1 MIAEESLVGQDEVL
15 QILKALGD
23 HATVPQMREYAKEH
37 YPNSSMVTERTH
49 FYNKL
54 TALRKKWGLV
64 AAVFDRTLGVRGL
77 LVYYLV
83 KGSWTPPK
91 SLNYIPY
98 PYSIQA
104 QDTTP
109 KTCSSVTSVINE
121 EVSTSA
127 GSEGSM

>member
-1 MIAEESLVGQDEVL
+1 MTAEESPMGQDEVL
-15 QILKALGD
+15 LILKALGD
-23 HATVPQMREYAKEH
+23 HATVPQMRDYAKKH

-83 KGSWTPPK
+83 KGSWHPPD
-91 SLNYIPY
+91 SPNFIPY
-98 PYSIQA
+98 PYCLSSEE
-104 QDTTP
+104 T
-109 KTCSSVTSVINE
+109 KSETCSTG
-121 EVSTSA
+121 A
-127 GSEGSM
+127 DSEDSM

>member
-1 MIAEESLVGQDEVL
+1 MTAEELPMGQDEVL

-23 HATVPQMREYAKEH
+23 HATVPQMRKYAEQH

-83 KGSWTPPK
+83 KGSWHPPK
-91 SLNYIPY
+91 SPNYIPY
-98 PYSIQA
+98 PYILQSQGTLLEPWHGA
-104 QDTTP
+104 
-109 KTCSSVTSVINE
+109 TSAKKGE
-121 EVSTSA
+121 GSTSA
-127 GSEGSM
+127 NLVENT